1 MRADTRVIGLFFFN
15 DIIKSNSFLDM
26 LENDAA
32 AATTATTLFF
42 NWMVHQFSMLKLS
55 VTVLTPTS
63 QVSGQGKEDQLCDS
77 LVLLILCI

>member
-42 NWMVHQFSMLKLS
+42 N
-55 VTVLTPTS
+55 
-63 QVSGQGKEDQLCDS
+63 
-77 LVLLILCI
+77 